1 MMVALMINNSVII
14 ASTADFLIDTLRNK
28 LKDLNLRV
36 FTACNEKDLYNTIN
50 STFPRLIFIE
60 HSFCGYDTDN
70 YISKT
75 LKFNQ
80 NLHFVIWTVN
90 VINPVNAAR
99 FIHAGAESFI
109 SLRDTVENVED
120 TLYRISE
127 GHKHYPNDVR
137 EALKSDKNI
146 PIFNKPLTPRE
157 LQIIKLFG
165 LEDKEIA
172 KQLSLAI
179 QTVYYHKNNI
189 FRKLGLKRKNEVL
202 KYVIEN
208 GILTQNDFA

>member
-1 MMVALMINNSVII
+1 MMNNSVII
-14 ASTADFLIDTLRNK
+14 ASTADFLVDTLRNK

-60 HSFCGYDTDN
+60 HCFCGYDTDN
-70 YISKT
+70 YISNT

-80 NLHFVIWTVN
+80 NLHFVIWTVYE
-90 VINPVNAAR
+90 INPVNAAR

-109 SLRDTVENVED
+109 SFRDTVENVEN
-120 TLYRISE
+120 TLFKISE
-127 GHKHYPNDVR
+127 GQKCCPSDVR

-146 PIFNKPLTPRE
+146 PIFNIPLTPRE

-165 LEDKEIA
+165 FEDKEIS
-172 KQLSLAI
+172 KQLSIAI

-202 KYVIEN
+202 EFVIRN

>member
-1 MMVALMINNSVII
+1 MANNSVII
-14 ASTADFLIDTLRNK
+14 ASTANFLIDTLRTK

-36 FTACNEKDLYNTIN
+36 FTACSENDLYDTIN

-60 HSFCGYDTDN
+60 HCFCGFDTDN

-80 NLHFVIWTVN
+80 NLHFVIWTAYQ
-90 VINPVNAAR
+90 INPVNAAR

-109 SLRDTVENVED
+109 SLRDTVENVENI
-120 TLYRISE
+120 LFKISE
-127 GHKHYPNDVR
+127 GQQCYPNDVR
-137 EALKSDKNI
+137 EALQIETNI

-165 LEDKEIA
+165 LEDLEIA

-179 QTVYYHKNNI
+179 QTVYFHKSNI

-202 KYVIEN
+202 EYVIKN
-208 GILTQNDFA
+208 GVLTQWDFA